1 MTSKFNIDN
10 YVYILSDYV
19 YTTNI
24 SEGCV
29 IRNYAGIVQRLI
41 MVDDMQ
47 EYMHTKAPYGHSP
60 LVNLT
65 IFVYGS
71 TDLLV

>member
-1 MTSKFNIDN
+1 MAASAFVSWGFDEEDANM
-10 YVYILSDYV
+10 V
-19 YTTNI
+19 
-24 SEGCV
+24 V

-41 MVDDMQ
+41 MVDGMQ
-47 EYMHTKAPYGHSP
+47 EYMHTKAPYGHTP